1 MYYIK
6 LYNYKKYN
14 YNTYVPD
21 IFFKWVICG
30 FDSTFSSLYS
40 LGINPLDV
48 RYIAAKDS
56 LQLCG
61 LPLYLIVEEL

>member
-6 LYNYKKYN
+6 LYNYNKYN

-40 LGINPLDV
+40 LGIDTL
-48 RYIAAKDS
+48 S
-56 LQLCG
+56 
-61 LPLYLIVEEL
+61 